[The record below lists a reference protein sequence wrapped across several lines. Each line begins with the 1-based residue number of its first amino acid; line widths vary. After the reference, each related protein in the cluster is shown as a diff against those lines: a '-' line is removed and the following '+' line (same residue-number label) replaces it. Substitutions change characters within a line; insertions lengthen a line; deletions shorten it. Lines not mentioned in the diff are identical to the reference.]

1 MAGTD
6 TEEGR
11 ALARRR
17 RVRILKRLIIIV
29 PLAVILILLTLC
41 VFLGIRL
48 HQAEKKLR
56 VLQAEIEKTA
66 VIEQERAAAEREA
79 SALEQEQTALS
90 EQESDASVKEQEQAS
105 ETFAE
110 EEQEAEDVRKVYL
123 TFDDGPSDNTARIL
137 DILAEYEVKATFFVV
152 GKEGEKY
159 QPLYN
164 RIVEEGHTLGMHSY
178 SHKYDEIYQSVDT
191 YAQDLDKLRGFLY
204 RTTGELCRFC
214 RFPGGSSN
222 TVSSVD
228 MHDLISYL
236 EEQEISYFDWNVS
249 SGDAA
254 SAYISPED
262 IVKNCT
268 EQLTSYHEAVILLHD
283 ASNKDSTV
291 EALPELIE
299 TIQAMDKTR
308 IVPITE
314 DTEPIHHISN
324 D

>member
-41 VFLGIRL
+41 IFLGIRL
-48 HQAEKKLR
+48 YQVEKKLHI
-56 VLQAEIEKTA
+56 LQAEIEKTA
-66 VIEQERAAAEREA
+66 VIEQEKAAAERET
-79 SALEQEQTALS
+79 SVLEQEQTEPLREETEDS
-90 EQESDASVKEQEQAS
+90 LKEQEQAAVS
-105 ETFAE
+105 SAK
-110 EEQEAEDVRKVYL
+110 EEQEAEDVRSVYL

-164 RIVEEGHTLGMHSY
+164 RIVKEGHTLGMHSY

-228 MHDLISYL
+228 MHELISYL
-236 EEQEISYFDWNVS
+236 DEHEISYFDWNVS

-268 EQLTSYHEAVILLHD
+268 EQLTSYHEAIILLHD